1 MLQYGTIES
10 FVHQEK
16 DGHKKKKIMQ
26 LHNIDYMMKRLS
38 HKMYLNSLTKI
49 FY

>member
-16 DGHKKKKIMQ
+16 EGHNKKKIMQ

-38 HKMYLNSLTKI
+38 HKMYLNSLTKK

>member
-16 DGHKKKKIMQ
+16 DGHNKKIMQ
-26 LHNIDYMMKRLS
+26 LHNKDYMMKRLS
-38 HKMYLNSLTKI
+38 HKMYFNSLTKN